1 MEQDA
6 QYLSAI
12 VPNSFY
18 YDSPIFEE
26 EKELIY
32 RNSWIYIGLLRNLEN
47 HNDFITDEIGGISVV
62 VQNFRG
68 TLKAFHNV
76 CTHRFN
82 KIQNAKHGN
91 RALIC
96 EYHGWNY
103 NTDGVPFGIPLKSEF
118 KGLDEPTLKTLC
130 LKSFKVDTCGQFVF
144 VQINDTGESL
154 THFLGDS
161 QERLLQV
168 SAMIGRKIE
177 YNEIVNAANWK
188 VVIEN
193 TLEGYHI
200 STVHP
205 NTFYKLGFNLKSKM
219 DTEIHGMH
227 SNMTLQLGDTSPN
240 PQRDK
245 FHDMIGKRP
254 FQPDGF
260 FHQLIFPNLSIGSAW
275 GVTVYIG
282 SIKSLSPS
290 ESVFTYELYET
301 NLGEGV
307 LLNNAISSMVNF
319 SATEF
324 THTTLAEDRAICE
337 NVQKGIE
344 QSTQHKGILS
354 SIEVRI
360 WEFQKSYAQLM
371 KIES

>member
-1 MEQDA
+1 MESEF

-12 VPNSFY
+12 VPNEY
-18 YDSPIFEE
+18 YHDAAIFEK
-26 EKELIY
+26 EKVALFQ
-32 RNSWIYIGLLRNLEN
+32 NSWIFIGMSMNLEN
-47 HNDFITDEIGGISVV
+47 HNDFLTDEIGGVSVV

-68 TLKAFHNV
+68 TLRAFHNV

-82 KIQNAKHGN
+82 KIQNAKQGN

-103 NTDGVPFGIPLKSEF
+103 NTDGIPFGIPLKAEF
-118 KGLDEPTLKTLC
+118 KGLDESTLKKLC
-130 LKSFKVDTCGQFVF
+130 LKSFQVDTCGKFVF
-144 VQINDTGESL
+144 VNIDNNTQSL
-154 THFLGDS
+154 SDFLGDS
-161 QERLLQV
+161 KARLLQI
-168 SAMIGRKIE
+168 SQMIGRKIE
-177 YNEIVNAANWK
+177 YNEVPNAANWK

-205 NTFYKLGFNLKSKM
+205 NTFYKLGFNLKSQM
-219 DTEIHGMH
+219 QCEIHGPH
-227 SNMTLQLGDTSPN
+227 TNMTIQTGDLTPN
-240 PQRDK
+240 MQREK
-245 FHDMIGKRP
+245 FHKMIAKRP

-282 SIKSLSPS
+282 SIKALSPT

-307 LLNNAISSMVNF
+307 LLNESISSMVNF

-324 THTTLAEDRAICE
+324 THTTLKEDRAICE
-337 NVQKGIE
+337 NVQRGIMQTPE
-344 QSTQHKGILS
+344 HKGILN
-354 SIEVRI
+354 SIELRI
-360 WEFQKSYAQLM
+360 WEFQKAYSKLM
-371 KIES
+371 NIEL